1 MKTFTPLVALS
12 AVALLLTSCQA
23 PASSPTPVEATPS
36 VPADA
41 PLMIRVT
48 EAGAAVPALREL
60 DIVQLQAPV
69 SARLAM
75 PIEYRSGVDEQVS
88 WDGTG
93 RGEAELTNHHGQL
106 IYRVKEGEAPKTVTV
121 PAGHYTLTVTPDASQ
136 EASPMLISAIPSE
149 AGTGLSRELV
159 DLAEVEGMGGDRSV
173 AVAYCDGLREQMK
186 RLADLERALQF
197 RRRKAHFF
205 PEYDKLNRRA
215 AYREYLLR
223 REMVWSEYNTLDSG
237 WYQHECGAEM
247 AKHKPKASDME
258 KAPLVVPY
266 LFTYYMRTFQAE

>member
-12 AVALLLTSCQA
+12 AVALLLSSCQA
-23 PASSPTPVEATPS
+23 PASSPMPVEATPS

-48 EAGAAVPALREL
+48 EAGAALPALREL
-60 DIVQLQAPV
+60 DVVQLQAPV
-69 SARLAM
+69 AARLAM
-75 PIEYRSGVDEQVS
+75 PIEYRSGVEEQVS

-93 RGEAELTNHHGQL
+93 RGVAELTNHHGQL
-106 IYRVKEGEAPKTVTV
+106 IYRVNEGGATQIVTV
-121 PAGHYTLTVTPDASQ
+121 PAGRYTLTVMPDAAQ
-136 EASPMLISAIPSE
+136 AASPMLISAIPSE

-173 AVAYCDGLREQMK
+173 AVGYCDGLREQMK

-205 PEYDKLNRRA
+205 PEYDKLSRRA
-215 AYREYLLR
+215 AFREYMLR
-223 REMVWSEYNTLDSG
+223 REQLFSDYNALDSG

-247 AKHKPKASDME
+247 AKHKPKVSDIE
-258 KAPLVVPY
+258 KAPLVVPF